1 MTPTASSL
9 PAYAELQCAS
19 NFSFLRGASH
29 PEQLVERAA
38 ALGYSALAIT
48 DECSLAG
55 VVRAHVEARRHQLS
69 LIIGSQFRV
78 HTEEGNC
85 LTLIALVMNR
95 EGYGNLCELITL
107 ARSREEKGNY
117 RLTLDDFTQPE
128 DQYRHLRTLP
138 DCLLLLAPDYGIST
152 TQLHRQAKWLKST
165 FGTRAYLALS
175 LLYRGQD
182 EQHKRVVMQ
191 TSALHALGV
200 VATGDVC
207 MHIRSRKPLQ
217 DVLAATRLGQS
228 VAQCGHALFPNAEQH
243 LRSRLRLANIYPH
256 ETLHATTLLAAQCQ
270 FSLDMLRY
278 EYPDE
283 LVPRGQ
289 TPTSYLREQTWA
301 GAHRRFPSG
310 IPAHVQQQIEHEL
323 ALIAELAYEPYFLTV
338 YDIVS
343 FARHRHILCQG
354 RGSAANSA
362 VCYCL
367 GITEVDPARS
377 SLLFERFIS
386 KERNE
391 PPDIDVDFEHQRR
404 EEVIQYIYEKYGRHR
419 AALTGVVI
427 SYRGRSA
434 LRDAGKALGV
444 DLSIV
449 DRLTKSY
456 RRWDSEAG
464 LEDIFIECGMDPAS
478 AIAQS
483 WQKIAAAL
491 IGFPR
496 HLSQH
501 PGGFVIAR
509 DKLSRLVPIEKATMA
524 GRSVVQWD
532 KDDLDALGLL
542 KIDILALGML
552 SALRRSFEL
561 ISAQLGEPFE
571 LQDIPAEDAATYTMI
586 SKADTVGV
594 FQIESRAQMSMLPRL
609 QPRTFYDLVIE
620 VAIIRP
626 GPIQGGMIHPYLR
639 RRQGL
644 EAITYPSA
652 DMEIALSRTLG
663 VPIFQEQ
670 VMQIAM
676 LAAGFSA
683 GEADQLRRAMA
694 AWKRKGGLEK
704 FHDRLINGM
713 LARGYTA
720 EFAESI
726 YSQIQGFAEYGFP
739 ESHAASFA
747 LLAYASAW
755 LKCHHPAA
763 FLAALLNSQP
773 MGFYTPSQLV
783 QDAKRHGVEVRAV
796 DIVTSN
802 WEATLEI
809 SQSTQPAVRLGL
821 NLVRGLSQ
829 EAGWRIEEARAI
841 KPFNDLPD
849 LALRANLSSTD
860 MQALAA
866 ANALRSLAG
875 HRHEA
880 LWHASV
886 ASPGKAL
893 LKAAPPAIDSITL
906 TEPTDR
912 QEVINDYRTLSLTL
926 GQHPLAFLRQH
937 LSAKRFLPAS
947 TLDTFAQGQFARA
960 CGIVT
965 LRQRPGT
972 AKGTVFVTLEDETG
986 VVNVIVWPNLVRQQ
1000 RRELLNAGLLGVYGI
1015 WQKENN
1021 VHHLIAK
1028 RLVDLSDLLV
1038 EFKKSSKDFS

>member
-1 MTPTASSL
+1 
-9 PAYAELQCAS
+9 
-19 NFSFLRGASH
+19 
-29 PEQLVERAA
+29 
-38 ALGYSALAIT
+38 
-48 DECSLAG
+48 
-55 VVRAHVEARRHQLS
+55 
-69 LIIGSQFRV
+69 
-78 HTEEGNC
+78 
-85 LTLIALVMNR
+85 
-95 EGYGNLCELITL
+95 
-107 ARSREEKGNY
+107 
-117 RLTLDDFTQPE
+117 
-128 DQYRHLRTLP
+128 
-138 DCLLLLAPDYGIST
+138 
-152 TQLHRQAKWLKST
+152 
-165 FGTRAYLALS
+165 
-175 LLYRGQD
+175 
-182 EQHKRVVMQ
+182 MQ
-191 TSALHALGV
+191 
-200 VATGDVC
+200 
-207 MHIRSRKPLQ
+207 
-217 DVLAATRLGQS
+217 
-228 VAQCGHALFPNAEQH
+228 
-243 LRSRLRLANIYPH
+243 
-256 ETLHATTLLAAQCQ
+256 
-270 FSLDMLRY
+270 
-278 EYPDE
+278 
-283 LVPRGQ
+283 
-289 TPTSYLREQTWA
+289 
-301 GAHRRFPSG
+301 
-310 IPAHVQQQIEHEL
+310 
-323 ALIAELAYEPYFLTV
+323 
-338 YDIVS
+338 
-343 FARHRHILCQG
+343 
-354 RGSAANSA
+354 
-362 VCYCL
+362 
-367 GITEVDPARS
+367 
-377 SLLFERFIS
+377 
-386 KERNE
+386 
-391 PPDIDVDFEHQRR
+391 
-404 EEVIQYIYEKYGRHR
+404 
-419 AALTGVVI
+419 
-427 SYRGRSA
+427 
-434 LRDAGKALGV
+434 GKALGV

-456 RRWDSEAG
+456 RRWDSETG
-464 LEDIFIECGMDPAS
+464 LEDIFTECGMDSAS

-483 WQKIAAAL
+483 WQKIAANL

-509 DKLSRLVPIEKATMA
+509 DKPLRLVPIEKASMA

-552 SALRRSFEL
+552 STLRRSFEL

-571 LQDIPAEDAATYTMI
+571 LQDIPAEDAATYEMI

-652 DMEIALSRTLG
+652 DMETALSRTLG

-704 FHDRLINGM
+704 FHDRLIQGM

-783 QDAKRHGVEVRAV
+783 QDAQRHDVKVRAV

-809 SQSTQPAVRLGL
+809 GQAVQPAVRLGL

-841 KPFNDLPD
+841 KQFHDLPD
-849 LALRANLSSTD
+849 LALRAHLSSTD

-906 TEPTDR
+906 AEPTDK

-937 LSAKRFLPAS
+937 LSTQRFLPAS
-947 TLDTFAQGQFARA
+947 TLSTFAQGQFARA

-965 LRQRPGT
+965 LRQQPGT

>member
-1 MTPTASSL
+1 
-9 PAYAELQCAS
+9 
-19 NFSFLRGASH
+19 
-29 PEQLVERAA
+29 
-38 ALGYSALAIT
+38 
-48 DECSLAG
+48 
-55 VVRAHVEARRHQLS
+55 
-69 LIIGSQFRV
+69 
-78 HTEEGNC
+78 
-85 LTLIALVMNR
+85 
-95 EGYGNLCELITL
+95 
-107 ARSREEKGNY
+107 
-117 RLTLDDFTQPE
+117 
-128 DQYRHLRTLP
+128 
-138 DCLLLLAPDYGIST
+138 
-152 TQLHRQAKWLKST
+152 
-165 FGTRAYLALS
+165 
-175 LLYRGQD
+175 
-182 EQHKRVVMQ
+182 
-191 TSALHALGV
+191 
-200 VATGDVC
+200 
-207 MHIRSRKPLQ
+207 
-217 DVLAATRLGQS
+217 
-228 VAQCGHALFPNAEQH
+228 
-243 LRSRLRLANIYPH
+243 
-256 ETLHATTLLAAQCQ
+256 
-270 FSLDMLRY
+270 
-278 EYPDE
+278 
-283 LVPRGQ
+283 
-289 TPTSYLREQTWA
+289 
-301 GAHRRFPSG
+301 
-310 IPAHVQQQIEHEL
+310 
-323 ALIAELAYEPYFLTV
+323 
-338 YDIVS
+338 
-343 FARHRHILCQG
+343 
-354 RGSAANSA
+354 
-362 VCYCL
+362 
-367 GITEVDPARS
+367 
-377 SLLFERFIS
+377 
-386 KERNE
+386 
-391 PPDIDVDFEHQRR
+391 
-404 EEVIQYIYEKYGRHR
+404 
-419 AALTGVVI
+419 
-427 SYRGRSA
+427 
-434 LRDAGKALGV
+434 
-444 DLSIV
+444 
-449 DRLTKSY
+449 
-456 RRWDSEAG
+456 
-464 LEDIFIECGMDPAS
+464 
-478 AIAQS
+478 
-483 WQKIAAAL
+483 
-491 IGFPR
+491 
-496 HLSQH
+496 
-501 PGGFVIAR
+501 
-509 DKLSRLVPIEKATMA
+509 
-524 GRSVVQWD
+524 
-532 KDDLDALGLL
+532 
-542 KIDILALGML
+542 
-552 SALRRSFEL
+552 
-561 ISAQLGEPFE
+561 
-571 LQDIPAEDAATYTMI
+571 
-586 SKADTVGV
+586 
-594 FQIESRAQMSMLPRL
+594 
-609 QPRTFYDLVIE
+609 
-620 VAIIRP
+620 
-626 GPIQGGMIHPYLR
+626 
-639 RRQGL
+639 
-644 EAITYPSA
+644 
-652 DMEIALSRTLG
+652 LG

-704 FHDRLINGM
+704 FHDRLIQGM

-755 LKCHHPAA
+755 LKCHHPTA

-809 SQSTQPAVRLGL
+809 SQATQPAVRLGL

-841 KPFNDLPD
+841 KQFHDLSD
-849 LALRANLSSTD
+849 LALRGQLSSTD

-893 LKAAPPAIDSITL
+893 LKTAPPAIDSITL

-937 LSAKRFLPAS
+937 LSTQRFLPAS

-1038 EFKKSSKDFS
+1038 EFKKNSKDFS